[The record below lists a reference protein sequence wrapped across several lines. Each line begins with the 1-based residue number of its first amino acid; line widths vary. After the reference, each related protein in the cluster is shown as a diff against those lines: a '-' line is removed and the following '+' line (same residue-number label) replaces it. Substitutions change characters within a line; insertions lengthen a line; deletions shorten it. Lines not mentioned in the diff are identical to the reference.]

1 MRAAGISTP
10 GWEASLALQF
20 APRGSRTELTRRV
33 QRGPLV
39 VQRPFHPEGEVCH
52 LYLLHPPGG
61 IVGGDRLDLG
71 LEVAG
76 SAKALLTTPGATKIY
91 RSGGATAQ
99 VNQRL
104 AVESGGALEWLPQ
117 ESIVFDGARLTQR
130 TRIEVADGGTLIAWD
145 ILCLGRPASA
155 ERFTQGQLDLGLE
168 VRQADGPRLIERLFL
183 GDGQGFDGPTRLRGQ
198 AVVGTLLALPATSA
212 ELALVRDE
220 AMSPSARHGAT
231 LVDRLLVV
239 RWLGADTAAAR
250 RDFLRLWERLRPRL
264 MGRTASVPRI
274 WAT

>member
-1 MRAAGISTP
+1 MRAAAISTP

-20 APRGSRTELTRRV
+20 APRGSRTALTRRV

-39 VQRPFHPEGEVCH
+39 VQRPFYPEGEVCH

-71 LEVAG
+71 LEVVSGAT
-76 SAKALLTTPGATKIY
+76 ALLTTPGATKIY
-91 RSGGATAQ
+91 RSGGATSK

-104 AVESGGALEWLPQ
+104 VVETGGVLEWLPQ

-130 TRIEVADGGTLIAWD
+130 TRIEVADGGTIIAWD

-155 ERFTQGQLDLGLE
+155 ERFTRGRLDLGLE
-168 VRQADGPRLIERLFL
+168 IRQADGPRLIERLIL
-183 GDGQGFDGPTRLRGQ
+183 DQEQGFDGPARLRGQ
-198 AVVGTLLALPATSA
+198 AVVATLVALPATAA
-212 ELALVRDE
+212 ELDLVRSQ
-220 AMSPSARHGAT
+220 AMTPSARHGAT
-231 LVDRLLVV
+231 LVDGLLVV

-250 RDFLRLWERLRPRL
+250 RDFLRLWEGLRPRL
-264 MGRTASVPRI
+264 IGRTASVPRI